1 MTDVAVEILL
11 PKIGLTMQE
20 GTIDEWLVPTGAAVA
35 EGDAL
40 LRLATDKVDV
50 DVEAEAGGLFHP
62 VVPAGAT
69 VPAGALIGWL
79 LAEGEHLP
87 GAAGAPAPTGT
98 GAGTE
103 TAAGSALDADPAKP
117 NPNPNP
123 GARPAG
129 GAGATGVPG
138 LGGGGGG
145 AAVPGPDGG
154 LAGLGALPADVG
166 GAGAGAAAVP
176 GLGGAAGTG
185 ARSALTRV
193 GAGPGTGAASSAPS
207 VNGHGGRLLSSPNAR
222 RVAVA
227 GDVDLTAVRGT
238 GPGGRIVSEDVEEFL
253 AALPDV
259 ASGDLVVPVP
269 PGGTGTG
276 TGTSPLV
283 RKLAKERGIDL
294 SGINGT
300 GPGGRIRRSDL
311 DAVTPAPVR
320 RHAAAPQ
327 PGDVI
332 PLTGMRG
339 TIARR
344 MHASLQEM
352 AQLTHGY
359 EVRLD
364 AVVSLRD
371 RLKEEWAD
379 SDLPVPS
386 FNDFL
391 LKAAALALREHPL
404 LNATVREDGVHLL
417 EDVHLG
423 FAVAVPGG
431 LMVPVIEDAVALPL
445 PEIARRSKAL
455 AQAAREGRIS
465 PTQLE
470 GATFTVTSLGGYGVD
485 FFTPVVNPGN
495 VAILGVGRLRDGVEW
510 VDDRPL
516 RTRVLTL
523 SLTFDHRAVDGAPAA
538 EYLRTVGELLS
549 KPLRLLV

>member
-1 MTDVAVEILL
+1 MAVEVLL

-35 EGDAL
+35 EGEAL

-62 VVPAGAT
+62 VVPAGVT
-69 VPAGALIGWL
+69 LPAGALIGWL
-79 LAEGEHLP
+79 LAEGEQP
-87 GAAGAPAPTGT
+87 PEQAVGPT
-98 GAGTE
+98 
-103 TAAGSALDADPAKP
+103 P
-117 NPNPNP
+117 
-123 GARPAG
+123 
-129 GAGATGVPG
+129 
-138 LGGGGGG
+138 
-145 AAVPGPDGG
+145 
-154 LAGLGALPADVG
+154 
-166 GAGAGAAAVP
+166 
-176 GLGGAAGTG
+176 
-185 ARSALTRV
+185 
-193 GAGPGTGAASSAPS
+193 AGPGTGAGAAVVPALDGAAPS
-207 VNGHGGRLLSSPNAR
+207 ARGTGGRLLSSPNAR
-222 RVAVA
+222 RVAAAA
-227 GDVDLTAVRGT
+227 GVDLTGVHGT

-253 AALPDV
+253 AALP
-259 ASGDLVVPVP
+259 GDLATPVP
-269 PGGTGTG
+269 AGGTPA
-276 TGTSPLV
+276 SPLV
-283 RKLAKERGIDL
+283 RKLARERGIDL
-294 SGINGT
+294 SGVNGT
-300 GPGGRIRRSDL
+300 GPGGRIRRADL
-311 DAVTPAPVR
+311 EGAAPAPEP
-320 RHAAAPQ
+320 APDR
-327 PGDVI
+327 PGEVI

-359 EVRLD
+359 EVRMD

-379 SDLPVPS
+379 GDLPVPS
-386 FNDFL
+386 LNDFL

-404 LNATVREDGVHLL
+404 LNATVREDGIHLL
-417 EDVHLG
+417 DAVHLG

-445 PEIARRSKAL
+445 PEIARRSKSL
-455 AQAAREGRIS
+455 ARAAREGRIS
-465 PTQLE
+465 PVQLE

-485 FFTPVVNPGN
+485 FFTPVINPGN

-510 VDDRPL
+510 ADDRPL

>member
-1 MTDVAVEILL
+1 MAVEVLL

-20 GTIDEWLVPTGAAVA
+20 GTIDEWLVPTGTAVA

-62 VVPAGAT
+62 AVPAGAT

-79 LAEGEHLP
+79 LAEGEQPP
-87 GAAGAPAPTGT
+87 GAAPAPAP
-98 GAGTE
+98 
-103 TAAGSALDADPAKP
+103 AGS
-117 NPNPNP
+117 
-123 GARPAG
+123 R
-129 GAGATGVPG
+129 AGAQTTAVPG
-138 LGGGGGG
+138 PGGGGAKV
-145 AAVPGPDGG
+145 AAVPGPG
-154 LAGLGALPADVG
+154 G
-166 GAGAGAAAVP
+166 GAGAPTPAPEADAGAAPAP
-176 GLGGAAGTG
+176 HGTG
-185 ARSALTRV
+185 RRV
-193 GAGPGTGAASSAPS
+193 
-207 VNGHGGRLLSSPNAR
+207 LSSPNAR
-222 RVAVA
+222 RVAAAA
-227 GDVDLTAVRGT
+227 GLDLTAVRGT

-253 AALPDV
+253 ATLP
-259 ASGDLVVPVP
+259 GDPGDPGDPAAPVRP
-269 PGGTGTG
+269 DGTPS
-276 TGTSPLV
+276 SPLV

-300 GPGGRIRRSDL
+300 GPGGRIRRADL
-311 DAVTPAPVR
+311 ERATPASEPTVAR
-320 RHAAAPQ
+320 SRQ
-327 PGDVI
+327 VI

-359 EVRLD
+359 EVRMD

-379 SDLPVPS
+379 GELPVPS
-386 FNDFL
+386 VNDFL

-404 LNATVREDGVHLL
+404 LNATVRDDGIHLL
-417 EDVHLG
+417 DGIHLG

-431 LMVPVIEDAVALPL
+431 LMVPVIENAVTLPL
-445 PEIARRSKAL
+445 PEIARRSRSL

-465 PTQLE
+465 PAQLE

-485 FFTPVVNPGN
+485 FFTPVINPGN

-510 VDDRPL
+510 VGDRPL

-538 EYLRTVGELLS
+538 EYLRTVGEVLA

>member
-1 MTDVAVEILL
+1 MTDVAVEVLL

-62 VVPAGAT
+62 VVQAGT
-69 VPAGALIGWL
+69 TMPAGALIGWL
-79 LAEGEHLP
+79 LAEGEQPPKAP
-87 GAAGAPAPTGT
+87 GAPTPTGT
-98 GAGTE
+98 ETGA
-103 TAAGSALDADPAKP
+103 
-117 NPNPNP
+117 
-123 GARPAG
+123 
-129 GAGATGVPG
+129 
-138 LGGGGGG
+138 
-145 AAVPGPDGG
+145 
-154 LAGLGALPADVG
+154 
-166 GAGAGAAAVP
+166 GAGAGAAAVTAP
-176 GLGGAAGTG
+176 GGAAGTG
-185 ARSALTRV
+185 APPTV
-193 GAGPGTGAASSAPS
+193 TGTGAALGTG
-207 VNGHGGRLLSSPNAR
+207 NGNSTGNSTGGRLLSSPNAR
-222 RVAVA
+222 RVAVVA
-227 GDVDLTAVRGT
+227 DVDLTAVHGT

-253 AALPDV
+253 AALP
-259 ASGDLVVPVP
+259 GDLAAPVL
-269 PGGTGTG
+269 PGGASS
-276 TGTSPLV
+276 SPLV

-294 SGINGT
+294 TGINGT
-300 GPGGRIRRSDL
+300 GPGGRIRRSDV

-320 RHAAAPQ
+320 RNNAAAPQ
-327 PGDVI
+327 PGDVL

-359 EVRLD
+359 EVRMD

-371 RLKEEWAD
+371 RLKEEWAG
-379 SDLPVPS
+379 SELPVPS
-386 FNDFL
+386 LNDFL
-391 LKAAALALREHPL
+391 LKATALALRAHPL

-417 EDVHLG
+417 EGIHLG

-445 PEIARRSKAL
+445 PEIARRSRAL
-455 AQAAREGRIS
+455 AEAAREGRIS
-465 PTQLE
+465 PAQLE

-510 VDDRPL
+510 LDDRPL

-538 EYLRTVGELLS
+538 EYLRTIGELLS

>member
-1 MTDVAVEILL
+1 VTDVAVEVLL

-79 LAEGEHLP
+79 LAEGEQP
-87 GAAGAPAPTGT
+87 PDPSGAPMPAGSGT
-98 GAGTE
+98 GAD
-103 TAAGSALDADPAKP
+103 TAVMAAAD
-117 NPNPNP
+117 
-123 GARPAG
+123 G
-129 GAGATGVPG
+129 GG
-138 LGGGGGG
+138 LGGD
-145 AAVPGPDGG
+145 PE
-154 LAGLGALPADVG
+154 
-166 GAGAGAAAVP
+166 AGAAAV
-176 GLGGAAGTG
+176 
-185 ARSALTRV
+185 
-193 GAGPGTGAASSAPS
+193 APS
-207 VNGHGGRLLSSPNAR
+207 PDGTGGRLLSSPNAR
-222 RVAVA
+222 RVAA
-227 GDVDLTAVRGT
+227 AADVDLSAVRGT

-253 AALPDV
+253 AALP
-259 ASGDLVVPVP
+259 AGLVTPLP
-269 PGGTGTG
+269 PGATTPS
-276 TGTSPLV
+276 SPLV

-294 SGINGT
+294 AEVNGT

-311 DAVTPAPVR
+311 DAATAAPARRNTP
-320 RHAAAPQ
+320 PQ
-327 PGDVI
+327 PGDVL

-359 EVRLD
+359 EVRMD

-371 RLKEEWAD
+371 RLKQEWAD
-379 SDLPVPS
+379 SELPVPGL
-386 FNDFL
+386 NDFL
-391 LKAAALALREHPL
+391 MKAAALALREHPL
-404 LNATVREDGVHLL
+404 LNATVREDGIHLL
-417 EDVHLG
+417 DGIHLG

-431 LMVPVIEDAVALPL
+431 LMVPVIEDVVTLPL

-455 AQAAREGRIS
+455 ARAAREGRIS
-465 PTQLE
+465 PAQLE

-485 FFTPVVNPGN
+485 FFTPVINPGN
-495 VAILGVGRLRDGVEW
+495 VGILGVGRLRDGVEW

-538 EYLRTVGELLS
+538 EFLRTVDELLT

>member
-1 MTDVAVEILL
+1 MAVEVLL

-62 VVPAGAT
+62 VVAAGST
-69 VPAGALIGWL
+69 MPAGALIGWL
-79 LAEGEHLP
+79 LAEGERLP
-87 GAAGAPAPTGT
+87 EAAGAPTP
-98 GAGTE
+98 
-103 TAAGSALDADPAKP
+103 AGS
-117 NPNPNP
+117 
-123 GARPAG
+123 G
-129 GAGATGVPG
+129 G
-138 LGGGGGG
+138 
-145 AAVPGPDGG
+145 
-154 LAGLGALPADVG
+154 
-166 GAGAGAAAVP
+166 GAGAAAVALP
-176 GLGGAAGTG
+176 DPTGTGGAAAAPTVDGT
-185 ARSALTRV
+185 
-193 GAGPGTGAASSAPS
+193 
-207 VNGHGGRLLSSPNAR
+207 GGRLLSSPNAR
-222 RVAVA
+222 RVAA
-227 GDVDLTAVRGT
+227 AADVDLTDVRGT
-238 GPGGRIVSEDVEEFL
+238 GPAGRIVSEDVEEFL
-253 AALPDV
+253 ADFP
-259 ASGDLVVPVP
+259 GDLVAPVP
-269 PGGTGTG
+269 PDGTPS
-276 TGTSPLV
+276 SPLV

-294 SGINGT
+294 AEVNGT

-311 DAVTPAPVR
+311 DAVTPVPVR
-320 RHAAAPQ
+320 RSAAAPR

-339 TIARR
+339 AIARR

-359 EVRLD
+359 EVRMD
-364 AVVSLRD
+364 AVASLRD

-379 SDLPVPS
+379 NELPVPS
-386 FNDFL
+386 LNDFL

-404 LNATVREDGVHLL
+404 LNATVREDGIHLL
-417 EDVHLG
+417 DGVHLG

-445 PEIARRSKAL
+445 PEIARRSRAL

-465 PTQLE
+465 PAQLE
-470 GATFTVTSLGGYGVD
+470 GATFTVTSLGGHGVD
-485 FFTPVVNPGN
+485 FFTPVINPGN